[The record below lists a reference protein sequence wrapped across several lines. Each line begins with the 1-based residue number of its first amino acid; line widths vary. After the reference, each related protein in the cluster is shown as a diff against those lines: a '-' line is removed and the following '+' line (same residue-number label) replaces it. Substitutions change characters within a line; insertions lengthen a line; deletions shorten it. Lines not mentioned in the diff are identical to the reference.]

1 MTESSARR
9 EFIRNL
15 IASNKIHT
23 QEELIRHLSDN
34 GVEVTQA
41 TLSRDIRALGAVKV
55 HDPENGFFYHI
66 PAKAAPKRNQY
77 IFNVEFSGQIC
88 VVHSLP
94 GYAPAVAAIIDRNG
108 IPGVMG
114 TVAGDDTVI
123 VVLRT
128 DADQARIIKSLESLQ

>member
-1 MTESSARR
+1 MTDSSARR
-9 EFIRNL
+9 DFIRNL

-23 QEELIRHLSDN
+23 QEELIKVLSEN
-34 GVEVTQA
+34 GLEVTQS

-55 HDPENGFFYHI
+55 HDAEHGFFYSI
-66 PAKAAPKRNQY
+66 PADTATKRNRY

-94 GYAPAVAAIIDRNG
+94 GYAPAVAAFIDRNA

-128 DADQARIIKSLESLQ
+128 DADKAGIVKSLESLQ

>member
-1 MTESSARR
+1 MSESSARR
-9 EFIRNL
+9 ELIRNL

-23 QEELIRHLSDN
+23 QEDLIRLLSEN
-34 GVEVTQA
+34 GLEVTQA

-55 HDPENGFFYHI
+55 HDTEHGFLYHI
-66 PAKAAPKRNQY
+66 PANAATKRNRY

-94 GYAPAVAAIIDRNG
+94 GYAPAVAAIIDRNA

-128 DADQARIIKSLESLQ
+128 DADKAGIVKSLESLQ